1 MKIGIIGAGIAGL
14 ACAIRLSVKG
24 YEVEVFESNDYPGGK
39 LSEFELNGFRFDA
52 GPSLFT
58 MPQYFEELF
67 SMAGRQFSDYC
78 TYEKLSITT
87 QYFYPDGSAF
97 KAYADQKLF
106 LQEATKCW
114 EIEAKKI
121 ETVLKNSAN
130 IYALTAEVFME
141 NSLHK
146 WPNYKLKL
154 LAKAGIGF
162 RKLGL
167 FSTMHSYNSKKLN
180 NKKAEQYFDRFAT
193 YNGSNPYLAPAT
205 LNIIPHLEHGIGA
218 FFPHGG
224 MISLTN
230 ALFKFSKELGVQFRF
245 EEKVEEIIITK
256 NKIKGLRTSKNDYS
270 FDKVVSNMDIFYT
283 YNLLLPNEKK
293 PKQILKQE
301 RSSSAL
307 IFYWGMNKVFENL
320 QLHNI
325 FFTENYE
332 KEFNALFKEQK
343 IDNDPTIYIN
353 ITSKYEKNDAPKG
366 GENWFVMVNAPN
378 NDWQN
383 WDELVSNCRKNLIV
397 KLEKMLQTSIES
409 HIVCES
415 TLDPRSIELK
425 TASYKG
431 ALYGSS
437 SNSKFSAFLR
447 HKNYSSSIDNLYFCG
462 GSVHPGGGIPLCLQ
476 SAKIVSDLIP
486 TNKLRK

>member
-24 YEVEVFESNDYPGGK
+24 HNIEVFESNNYPGGK
-39 LSEFELNGFRFDA
+39 LSEFKLNGFRFDA

-230 ALFKFSKELGVQFRF
+230 ALFKLAKELGVQFRF

-270 FDKVVSNMDIFYT
+270 FDNIVSNMDVFYT
-283 YNLLLPNEKK
+283 YNLLMAKEKK
-293 PKQILKQE
+293 PIKILKQE

-307 IFYWGMNKVFENL
+307 IFYWGINKVFDNL

-325 FFTENYE
+325 FFSDNYE
-332 KEFNALFKEQK
+332 GEFNFLFKEQK
-343 IDNDPTIYIN
+343 IGNDPTIYLN
-353 ITSKYEKNDAPKG
+353 ITSKYEKKDAPEG
-366 GENWFVMVNAPN
+366 SENWFVMVNAPK
-378 NDWQN
+378 NDGQN
-383 WDELVSNCRKNLIV
+383 WDEMIKECRKNILL
-397 KLEKMLQTSIES
+397 KLEKMLNSPIEPFIVSESI
-409 HIVCES
+409 
-415 TLDPRSIELK
+415 LDPRSIESK
-425 TASYKG
+425 TSSYKG

-437 SNSKFSAFLR
+437 SNSKFSAFMR
-447 HKNYSSSIDNLYFCG
+447 HKNFSSTIKNLYFCG

-476 SAKIVSDLIP
+476 SAKIVAEMIP
-486 TNKLRK
+486 ANNTKR